1 MSDKLASSNKFK
13 FVCAGKTV
21 YEWDQT
27 LSEVNVYI
35 EVPAGVKAK
44 QLYVDITSTH
54 VRLGIHPNPP
64 YLDVSFPALRDSA
77 GVGQGLTVEI
87 VMPGH
92 ERPNLST
99 PTMA

>member
-1 MSDKLASSNKFK
+1 MSDKLAPSNKFK
-13 FVCAGKTV
+13 FVRAGKTV

-44 QLYVDITSTH
+44 QLYVEITSTH

-64 YLDVSFPALRDSA
+64 YLDVSFATLRNTAGWGHREAWALASL
-77 GVGQGLTVEI
+77 QSI
-87 VMPGH
+87 
-92 ERPNLST
+92 LST
-99 PTMA
+99 PTIA